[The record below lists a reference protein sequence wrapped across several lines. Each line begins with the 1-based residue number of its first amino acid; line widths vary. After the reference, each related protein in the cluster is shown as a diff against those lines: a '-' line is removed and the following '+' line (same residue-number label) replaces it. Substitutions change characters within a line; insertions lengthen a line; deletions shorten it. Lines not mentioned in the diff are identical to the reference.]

1 MSIRTAPE
9 ASSSSSSSSPSR
21 VGALSA
27 APAGCA
33 APIAPVVHSAPVV
46 HPAPSAQGAIGLA
59 SLAGLTGLAG
69 LAGLPGLACTDRDL
83 LDAYLDRGITDIVS
97 VPCSITDTWHSLA
110 AEETRR
116 GRANLVMSS
125 HEGNLPGI
133 AGGIYLGTGRPAL
146 VHMQNSGLPNAGDG
160 FISFADPEVL
170 GVPMAVMVTFRG
182 ATPADDS
189 EPHQAIG
196 RRTDALCDA
205 IFGADGCVF
214 GDRHGRALLQEAA
227 CSITAARAGAIG
239 VLKLSEGGFRKTHRA
254 TLQPPSQ
261 GATRLDRRTLRAT
274 KGVDSLDPA
283 LRSASALT
291 RDEAIQAIAAH
302 HPAAAML
309 FCNGYTARAARAIC
323 DSPRNLY
330 NIGYMGG
337 TLAIA
342 WGLAKSRPDIEV
354 VVVDG
359 DQNALMS
366 AMKDHLAGDYPANLH
381 WYILDNGIG
390 ASVGTSESLPLAA
403 SYDDLARVIE
413 TRADEPGSFRH
424 PRVRATSPGAPLS
437 ALSSRFRRWLAATG

>member
-1 MSIRTAPE
+1 VSIRTAPE
-9 ASSSSSSSSPSR
+9 AAHPR
-21 VGALSA
+21 GLAATLSLA
-27 APAGCA
+27 APA
-33 APIAPVVHSAPVV
+33 
-46 HPAPSAQGAIGLA
+46 PAPCSPDLA
-59 SLAGLTGLAG
+59 VPAATPTVITPAP
-69 LAGLPGLACTDRDL
+69 ADACTDRQL

-97 VPCSITDTWHSLA
+97 VPCSITDTWHALA
-110 AEETRR
+110 ADDTRR
-116 GRANLVMSS
+116 GRANLIMSN
-125 HEGNLPGI
+125 HEGNLAGI

-160 FISFADPEVL
+160 FISFADPEVF
-170 GVPMAVMVTFRG
+170 GIPMAVMVTFRG

-205 IFGADGCVF
+205 IFGGDACIY
-214 GDRHGRALLQEAA
+214 GDRHGRALLQAA
-227 CSITAARAGAIG
+227 TCSITAARAGAIG
-239 VLKLSEGGFRKTHRA
+239 VLKVADTGFRKTHRA
-254 TLQPPSQ
+254 TLPPV
-261 GATRLDRRTLRAT
+261 ADLAPRHDRRALRAA
-274 KGVDSLDPA
+274 KGIDSLDPA
-283 LRSASALT
+283 LRSAAALT
-291 RDEAIQAIAAH
+291 RDDAIRAIAAH
-302 HPAAAML
+302 HPGAAML
-309 FCNGYTARAARAIC
+309 FCNGYTSRAARAIC
-323 DSPRNLY
+323 DAPRNLY

-342 WGLAKSRPDIEV
+342 WGLAKSRPELDV

-381 WYILDNGIG
+381 WYILNNGIG

-424 PRVRATSPGAPLS
+424 PRVRATTPGAPLS
-437 ALSSRFRRWLAATG
+437 ALAARFRHWLADTQPQHSTQPQHHRQPQHRA